1 MTHEAAKQLHNT
13 GFVCIAPL
21 LDTKF
26 GERGDRTLWGC
37 RDLRRQQRLAVR
49 ATLADRELIAQS
61 ARGAPLET
69 FRAFF
74 RYQPGRWR
82 SERCYFYRVDD
93 DTTKESTETTERS
106 ETVFQVE
113 PLTPE
118 IQQKVLNDN
127 GTSEAKL
134 VEEGFLGLEQA
145 AGFRVSFDTKME
157 RSGDVSAST
166 NLLFVP
172 RAMDAQ
178 MARQLGLVRGL
189 YFRDKGYEEDRPIVG
204 QFEFHVATREL
215 VMITAYAR
223 TVSVDRILLCSERQ
237 RLRQIANYRKPVAW
251 QDEASLER
259 NRPLLTQ
266 VWLLGSGIEERLPN

>member
-1 MTHEAAKQLHNT
+1 MVQEQPGQRPTT
-13 GFVCIAPL
+13 GFISGSQIVKGFL
-21 LDTKF
+21 SGHRTRVLDQ
-26 GERGDRTLWGC
+26 GRPQ
-37 RDLRRQQRLAVR
+37 RRQRLAVS

-82 SERCYFYRVDD
+82 SERCYFYRVNDD
-93 DTTKESTETTERS
+93 PAKAGTETTERS

-113 PLTPE
+113 PLTSALLE
-118 IQQKVLNDN
+118 KVLRDN
-127 GTSEAKL
+127 GTSEAQL
-134 VEEGFLGLEQA
+134 VDDGFLKLEQA

-172 RAMDAQ
+172 QAMDAQ
-178 MARQLGLVRGL
+178 TARQLGLVRGL
-189 YFRDKGYEEDRPIVG
+189 YFRDKGYEEDRPIIG
-204 QFEFHVATREL
+204 QFEFHHMLARL
-215 VMITAYAR
+215 VSTAFSSAA
-223 TVSVDRILLCSERQ
+223 SDNG
-237 RLRQIANYRKPVAW
+237 LRQIANYRRPVAW
-251 QDEASLER
+251 QEDAPLER
-259 NRPLLTQ
+259 NRAFLTE